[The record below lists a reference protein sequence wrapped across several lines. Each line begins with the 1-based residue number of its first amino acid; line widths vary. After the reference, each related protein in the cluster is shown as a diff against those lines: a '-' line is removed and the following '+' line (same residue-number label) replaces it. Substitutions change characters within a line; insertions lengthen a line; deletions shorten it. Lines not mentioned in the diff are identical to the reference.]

1 MDMDLSA
8 GEAAAVLNV
17 SAVRAR
23 QLLRSGDLPARRV
36 GRTWVVRSED
46 VHALA
51 VSARPSG
58 RALSPARAWGVLD
71 LFDGGGAPWLD
82 ASARSKMRSVART
95 FPGRSAPQ
103 LASLLRNRAVVH
115 RVRLH
120 PSAVRRVTAL
130 AGAVPAGPRLAA
142 ERGADLVVVDEVPEI
157 YLDERGW
164 DAVVARYRPEDRAD
178 GPNLVVRVPTG
189 SFGPPVTGS
198 ATPAVLAADLLGS
211 AEPRAASAGRE
222 WLLALARLS
231 VSR

>member
-1 MDMDLSA
+1 MDLSA

-51 VSARPSG
+51 AAARPSG
-58 RALSPARAWGVLD
+58 RALSPARAWGLLD
-71 LFDGGGAPWLD
+71 LLDGGRAPWLD
-82 ASARSKMRSVART
+82 DSARSKMRSAART

-120 PSAVRRVTAL
+120 PSAVRRVTTL
-130 AGAVPAGPRLAA
+130 AGAVPAGPGLAA
-142 ERGADLVVVDEVPEI
+142 GQGADLVVVDETPEI
-157 YLDERGW
+157 YLDEPGW
-164 DAVVARYRPEDRAD
+164 AAVLARYRPEDRAIE
-178 GPNLVVRVPTG
+178 PNLVVRVPAG
-189 SFGPPVTGS
+189 ALGPPITGA
-198 ATPAVLAADLLGS
+198 ATPAALAADLLGS
-211 AEPRAASAGRE
+211 AEPRAAFAGRE
-222 WLLALARLS
+222 WLLDLVRTS
-231 VSR
+231 ETR